1 MKEIRCCKCGKKLA
15 EGTYIELSIKCDRC
29 KFINNLKAM
38 SLPTGDRHGQ
48 SDNPLDGG
56 QAASRR

>member
-38 SLPTGDRHGQ
+38 SLPGDLNGHTHH
-48 SDNPLDGG
+48 SVDGRQTPPRG
-56 QAASRR
+56 